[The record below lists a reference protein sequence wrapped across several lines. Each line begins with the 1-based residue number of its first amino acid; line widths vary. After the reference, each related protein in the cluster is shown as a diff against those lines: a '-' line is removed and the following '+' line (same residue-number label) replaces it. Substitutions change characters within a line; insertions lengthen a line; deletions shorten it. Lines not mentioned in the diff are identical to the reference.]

1 LIADN
6 FGWHSYVGGF
16 ESDSNI
22 EEYMTTRG
30 MGDEVNR
37 VSEEVFDLEKLLDK
51 TGLILDQD
59 GGSVME

>member
-1 LIADN
+1 MA
-6 FGWHSYVGGF
+6 
-16 ESDSNI
+16 
-22 EEYMTTRG
+22 TRG